1 MLNIASLAMVTEAL
15 PPKERGKG
23 IGITISSVY
32 IGLTLAPVL
41 GGILTKNLGWPS
53 IFLSYFTFINY
64 TISYINI

>member
-53 IFLSYFTFINY
+53 IFFILLY
-64 TISYINI
+64 LY